1 MSGFRSALF
10 GFNRDDVNGF
20 IEQQTKDSAQ
30 KISVLKEQIDSL
42 NHTNASLT
50 YSIEQLKEEIEKYK
64 AKEDQIN
71 EIANTIGTLYMVA
84 KSNAEAITQKAKQN
98 KEATDAAVS
107 NNLEIIESAQENFQK
122 IKALINTAASDFS
135 NTIDN
140 AQDGLNKTRQTVEQN
155 RKDIEQI
162 TKKVDAVL

>member
-30 KISVLKEQIDSL
+30 KISALKEQIDSL

-50 YSIEQLKEEIEKYK
+50 YSIGQLKEEIEKYK

-98 KEATDAAVS
+98 KETTDAAVS

>member
-30 KISVLKEQIDSL
+30 KISALKEQIDSL

-155 RKDIEQI
+155 QKDIEQI

>member
-30 KISVLKEQIDSL
+30 KISALKEQIDSL

-64 AKEDQIN
+64 AKEDQIH

-98 KEATDAAVS
+98 KEETDAAVS